1 MKHIVVREV
10 GGRREPQQASLCPC
24 GKLSACSEDR
34 GTGSTDHDQQ
44 VNTNKPA
51 TSQRSTSVEG
61 EHGLGAFSK
70 SREQAQKGTEWSP
83 ITQPGVSGRPL
94 WLKHSTSWMVVSKA
108 SDAGWMSQIMRLWV
122 L

>member
-83 ITQPGVSGRPL
+83 ITQPGVSGRSSPMAEAQ
-94 WLKHSTSWMVVSKA
+94 H
-108 SDAGWMSQIMRLWV
+108 V
-122 L
+122 LDGRIEGQ